1 MALSPT
7 SGLNYED
14 CFMTKNVY
22 SRKRAWIVAAFVG
35 ALAIGVADSAHA
47 QTPPEPTAITDC
59 IPGLDPSIWL
69 GFCTPVWKLPIG
81 APELALG
88 TGSGTVSYDASTTI
102 LTVTGSYG
110 DVYFNTHGSAQYGL
124 PLNFVLRVKIGNDG
138 TFISGAG
145 GACGAGS
152 TDDYCV
158 TGLINDPTY
167 GPLGVTGPII
177 KGRVEHTANKKDAVN
192 HGGVN
197 YDDFEFYI
205 RVTSAQTGDN
215 IYANYMWPNMF
226 TNVVF
231 EAFGFNGGAVPY
243 TNNNPYGAS
252 FTEFFMFGFTGITL
266 QDVGF
271 LFDPQ
276 NGRVS
281 GTVTDYFSPLTGIDA
296 AGVLLTGPS
305 VNVLLDVQANGTYSS
320 AANLAQGDYTL
331 TVQPPAGYNVY
342 GSPTLAIHIGLDGA
356 NNSQIANQNFRLYS
370 DPISA
375 SAFTT
380 FSQASWGV
388 KPKGNNAG
396 ALLSKFWPIM
406 VPDLDNDG
414 DFELVVGIPNTVGRF
429 TVTES
434 SPGAITDFLPQE
446 GRPVPLTA
454 SYVDPPS
461 KFKVKHAGKFGH
473 HRKLGSLAGELL
485 ALELN
490 VRLSDNAISKSGL
503 RALHIAS
510 GRLVGKTVGEVL
522 AMGNRA
528 LGGDSFASIAGGTTL
543 RNWDDLEDV
552 IERINKNFQ
561 AGTTNNG
568 YLIP

>member
-1 MALSPT
+1 
-7 SGLNYED
+7 
-14 CFMTKNVY
+14 MTKNVN

-35 ALAIGVADSAHA
+35 ALAIGVSDSARAQDPPDFNA
-47 QTPPEPTAITDC
+47 QTGC
-59 IPGLDPSIWL
+59 LLGLDPSIQIGS
-69 GFCTPVWKLPIG
+69 GFCTPVWKLPLG
-81 APELALG
+81 YPELALG
-88 TGSGTVSYDASTTI
+88 VGSGTVSYDASTTV
-102 LTVTGSYG
+102 LTVTGDYG
-110 DVYFNTHGSAQYGL
+110 DAYYLRNGAGNQYGI
-124 PLNFVLRVKIGNDG
+124 PLHFVVKVKIGNDG

-152 TDDYCV
+152 LDDYCV
-158 TGLINDPTY
+158 TGLLTDPTY
-167 GPLGVTGPII
+167 GQLGVTGPVI
-177 KGRVEHTANKKDAVN
+177 KGRVEHAANKKDAVL
-192 HGGVN
+192 HSGAI

-205 RVTSAQTGDN
+205 NVTSAQTGDN
-215 IYANYMWPNMF
+215 LYANYMWPNMF
-226 TNVVF
+226 THVAF
-231 EAFGFNGGAVPY
+231 EAFGYNGGTVPY
-243 TNNNPYGAS
+243 VNGNPFGAS
-252 FTEFFMFGFTGITL
+252 FTEFFQFGYQGITL

-281 GTVTDYFSPLTGIDA
+281 GTVTDYFSLTGIDA

-305 VNVLLDVQANGTYSS
+305 VNVLLDVAANGSYSS

-331 TVQPPAGYNVY
+331 TVQPPAGYNVF

-396 ALLSKFWPIM
+396 ALLTKFWPIM

-414 DFELVVGIPNTVGRF
+414 DFELVIGIPNTVGRF

-434 SPGAITDFLPQE
+434 SPAAITDFLPQE

-461 KFKVKHAGKFGH
+461 KFKIKHAGKFGH

-503 RALHIAS
+503 RALHVAS
-510 GRLVGKTVGEVL
+510 GRLAGKTVAEVL
-522 AMGNRA
+522 ALGNRA

-543 RNWDDLEDV
+543 RNWDDLEDI